1 MGFIPQF
8 VLSILGVTEGRGPGP
23 AKMRMIVRRPYAYLE
38 SRLRRAFEGRDD
50 VDIIS
55 DRRGGERRAGAR
67 PVQKERR
74 QGGGRVTQGQMAEMG
89 VEGDPVRHAVPPPG
103 RSGGRD

>member
-23 AKMRMIVRRPYAYLE
+23 ARTRMIVRRPYAYLE
-38 SRLRRAFEGRDD
+38 GRLRWAFEGRDD

-55 DRRGGERRAGAR
+55 DRRRGERRAGAR

-74 QGGGRVTQGQMAEMG
+74 QGERRTTKGQMLEI
-89 VEGDPVRHAVPPPG
+89 VIEGDPLTMFVPPH
-103 RSGGRD
+103 

>member
-8 VLSILGVTEGRGPGP
+8 VLSILGVTEGQGHRP
-23 AKMRMIVRRPYAYLE
+23 ARMRMIVRRPYAYLE

-55 DRRGGERRAGAR
+55 DRRRGERRAGAR

-74 QGGGRVTQGQMAEMG
+74 QGERRMTKGQMLE
-89 VEGDPVRHAVPPPG
+89 VVREGGARAMLVLPQLA
-103 RSGGRD
+103 SGA

>member
-8 VLSILGVTEGRGPGP
+8 VLSILGVTEGRGPAP
-23 AKMRMIVRRPYAYLE
+23 ARMRMIVRRPYAYLE

-74 QGGGRVTQGQMAEMG
+74 QGERRMTKGQMLEIV
-89 VEGDPVRHAVPPPG
+89 VEGDPLAMLVPPP
-103 RSGGRD
+103 

>member
-23 AKMRMIVRRPYAYLE
+23 ARIRMIVRRPYAYLE

-50 VDIIS
+50 VDIVS
-55 DRRGGERRAGAR
+55 DRRRGERRAGAR
-67 PVQKERR
+67 PAQKERR
-74 QGGGRVTQGQMAEMG
+74 QGERRMTKGQMLEIV
-89 VEGDPVRHAVPPPG
+89 VEGDPLAMLVPPP
-103 RSGGRD
+103 